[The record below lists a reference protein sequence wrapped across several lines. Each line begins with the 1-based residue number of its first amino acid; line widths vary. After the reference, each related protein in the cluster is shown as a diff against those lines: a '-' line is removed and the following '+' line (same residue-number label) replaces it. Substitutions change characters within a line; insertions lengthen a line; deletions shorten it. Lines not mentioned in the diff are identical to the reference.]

1 MKKTYLIAISAAIST
16 GMWAQGGAASAL
28 QPKNVKA
35 RMTVSEEATAIT
47 SSQSI
52 TQRSPNAII
61 WSEDFGTTTMGG
73 IPTGWTTGGT
83 NPIWRKTAKGS
94 SGFYT
99 GTTPVVVN
107 STTKTNGFLIF
118 DADSL
123 NYYLHP
129 GGGALYTALDGT
141 VTTDT
146 IDCTGHNNV
155 RLELQQT
162 FRLCCSA
169 ATSTI
174 IAQVSGD
181 GGSTWTDFSLR
192 GLTGINNY
200 PTPNPNVIS
209 VNISQ
214 VAGNASQVLVRFNFT
229 SESGTYMWQIDD
241 IALVDGPANEM
252 ILEKTYSDFNYED
265 GGYYAQTPILQAGP
279 ITFRGAVLNDGG
291 VSQTNVALDVDITGA
306 GTYSQTSTALAS
318 LPQFGR
324 DTLFVTTPAFT
335 PAAQGTYTSVFTVNQ
350 TETDDNASNNSLT
363 RTFIVTDTIYA
374 RDLGVTTTGVR
385 TLSTNQYVGGDVDES
400 IIANLYEFPAE
411 TNIKS
416 ASAFIATATAL
427 GTSFDFVLYAIDG
440 SGNISAT
447 PDATSD
453 IYTISTAADRNKWV
467 TLPFVNG
474 AYPVLAGESYY
485 IGVRSYGQVAG
496 GASLYV
502 LSDLALEQ
510 LNGPQTTLVNFSA
523 GDPAQ
528 WGLIGASSPFIRLNV
543 DGPVGIEEMDSQ
555 NGIVLYQNVPNPTS
569 DNTIINFEIA
579 KSNKVSLAIYDVT
592 GKLVTLVDRGN
603 LAAGSHAIAINAKTL
618 EAGMYFYTLY
628 VGDNKLT
635 KKMMVK

>member
-35 RMTVSEEATAIT
+35 RMTVSEEATVIT
-47 SSQSI
+47 PAQSI
-52 TQRSPNAII
+52 AQRSPNAII

-73 IPTGWTTGGT
+73 IPTGWTPGGSD
-83 NPIWRKTAKGS
+83 PIWRKTAKGS

-99 GTTPVVVN
+99 GATPVVLN

-129 GGGALYTALDGT
+129 SPPTGYEGFDGSIT
-141 VTTDT
+141 SDT
-146 IDCTGHNNV
+146 IDCTGHPNV
-155 RLELQQT
+155 RLEMQQV
-162 FRLCCSA
+162 FRLCCAA
-169 ATSTI
+169 ATSNVFVS
-174 IAQVSGD
+174 VSGN
-181 GGSTWTDFSLR
+181 GGSTWTDFSVR
-192 GLTGINNY
+192 GTTGINAVATN
-200 PTPNPNVIS
+200 PTLIS
-209 VNISQ
+209 LNISA
-214 VAGNASQVLVRFNFT
+214 VAGNAAQVLVKLNFT
-229 SESGTYMWQIDD
+229 SESGTYYWQVDD
-241 IALVDGPANEM
+241 MAVVDGAVNEM
-252 ILEKTYSDFNYED
+252 VLEKTYSDFNYED

-279 ITFRGAVLNDGG
+279 ITFRGAILNDG
-291 VSQTNVALDVDITGA
+291 SAAQTNVALNVGITGA
-306 GTYSQTSTALAS
+306 GTYSQTSTALAT
-318 LPQFGR
+318 LAPLGR
-324 DTLFVTTPAFT
+324 DTLFVTSTPFT
-335 PAAQGTYTSVFTVNQ
+335 PTSQGTYTSVFTVNQ
-350 TETDDNASNNSLT
+350 TQTDDNASNNSLT

-385 TLSTNQYVGGDVDES
+385 NISTNQYIGGDVDES

-427 GTSFDFVLYAIDG
+427 GTSFDFVLYSIDAT
-440 SGNISAT
+440 GNISAA
-447 PDATSD
+447 PVANSD

-474 AYPVLAGESYY
+474 AYPVLANESYY
-485 IGVRSYGQVAG
+485 IGIRCYGQVAG
-496 GASLYV
+496 TTSLFV

-543 DGPVGIEEMDSQ
+543 DGPVGIEEMASQ

-569 DNTIINFEIA
+569 EITTINFEIA

-592 GKLVTLVDRGN
+592 GKLVASIDRGS
-603 LAAGSHAIAINAKTL
+603 LAAGSHSISINAKTL